1 MKKILSIILFLVF
14 ALFALTLNLKNP
26 DAVTLRYYFD
36 LEREVDLFVVLLV
49 PFVVGMLLGLLLMS
63 LSVVRNKM
71 QVGKTKREL
80 ARVEKEVQNLRSAP
94 ITQPMKDEA

>member
-36 LEREVDLFVVLLV
+36 IEREVDLFVVLLV
-49 PFVVGMLLGLLLMS
+49 PFVVGMLLGVLLMS
-63 LSVVRNKM
+63 FSVVRNKM

-80 ARVEKEVQNLRSAP
+80 AKVEKDLLP
-94 ITQPMKDEA
+94 

>member
-63 LSVVRNKM
+63 FSVVRNKM

>member
-1 MKKILSIILFLVF
+1 M
-14 ALFALTLNLKNP
+14 
-26 DAVTLRYYFD
+26 RYYFD

-63 LSVVRNKM
+63 FSVVRNKM